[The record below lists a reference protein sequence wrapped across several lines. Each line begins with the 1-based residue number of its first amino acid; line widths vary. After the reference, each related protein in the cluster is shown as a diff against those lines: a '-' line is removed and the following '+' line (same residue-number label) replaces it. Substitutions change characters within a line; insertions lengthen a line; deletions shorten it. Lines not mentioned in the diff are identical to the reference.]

1 VTEPKQAPDHAALL
15 KRSLVAIDQLKAK
28 LKAAEQARSEP
39 IAIVG
44 MGCRLPGDSNTPE
57 AFWELLH
64 SGRDAVTEVPAHR
77 WDVDKFYDPDP
88 DAIGKSYTRWGSF
101 VNNVDLFDAQFFGI
115 SPREAVSLDPQQRLL
130 LEVTWEA
137 IEHAGIAPSSLM
149 GSQTAVYMG
158 ITTSDYAGQ
167 LVEARGANNGDAY
180 TPSGTAHSVAAG
192 RLSYFLGLHGPNVAI
207 DTACSSSLVA
217 IHWALQS
224 LRNGEADL
232 ALAGGVN
239 LTLTPNGSILTS
251 RARMM
256 SFDGHCKTFDASAD
270 GYVRGEGCG
279 VLVLKRLSDAQ
290 RDGDRVLAV
299 VRGSALNQDGRSS
312 GLTAPNGNAQ
322 EAVIRAALAN
332 AQLSPADISY
342 VEAHGTGTPLGD
354 PIEVKALNQV
364 YGDRGAD
371 GRPLMVG
378 SVKTNIGHLEAAA
391 GVAGVMKI
399 VMALQNGTV
408 PPHLH
413 LRSPNPL
420 IAWDQYPITV
430 PTAPTEWHSHGGAP
444 RRAGV
449 SSFGFSGTNAH
460 LLLEEA
466 PPRAA
471 PRSDATPSRAQQL
484 FVLSAQTPQAL
495 VAQASGLE
503 RALLERPDLPLP
515 AVAATLALGR
525 SPFVERLA
533 VVADSVADLRAKLA
547 AFAAGSGEGADL
559 PPGVVRG
566 RAAGG
571 GSPEIVFMFTGQGA
585 QYAGM
590 GRQLYDSEPVFKA
603 AMDECDRLAS
613 PLLPQGLLATI
624 FAAGDEARLLD
635 DTAFTQPALF
645 AVEYALAQLWR
656 SWGVEPTAVMGHS
669 VGEYVAACLAGVF
682 SLADGLKLI
691 AERGRLMNALPR
703 DGGMAAVFADEA
715 TVRQAIGP
723 DAPAIA
729 IAAANGP
736 QNTVI
741 SGRSDALEAVL
752 KRLESQGVEAQRLVV
767 SHAFHSPLMDP
778 MLDAFE
784 AVASTIAFSSP
795 RIGLVS
801 NVTGA
806 LAGDEV
812 RTPAYWRRHVRDAVR
827 FGDGIATL
835 LEDGYRVFL
844 EVGPAPTLLNMAQR
858 GSTVADAAWIGSLRK
873 GRVDTATLL
882 ESLGQLKVRGA
893 NVNWL
898 AVLGEAASRKRVNL
912 PTYPFQRERYWQDL
926 GNGAERAQLVPSRN
940 GHPLL
945 GGVVAS
951 PLPIFQNEIGVQS
964 QPWLADHRIF
974 DFTLFPAT
982 GFLELAQAT
991 AREVLGS
998 DDAFLK
1004 DVVIREG
1011 LALPETGGCTVQV
1024 IATPGDGGTHAVQV
1038 YSRAPAEA
1046 GEAADEQPW
1055 RLHVS
1060 ATVAP
1065 GRGEAPVPVR
1075 RADLLGEFA
1084 RSHDVEAYYAK
1095 LDAQGAHYGPA
1106 FRGITDI
1113 RREGGQVVGR
1123 VALPS
1128 EQSAGAA
1135 PLIVHPAL
1143 LDACVQLLGLGL
1155 PWADAPGGGDAA
1167 SDDICVPVGMG
1178 RYTVRQAGVSHAW
1191 CHVSVEPAEA
1201 NAEQVR
1207 GDITLFDDHG
1217 KVIADL
1223 QGIELRRVTRAAL
1236 QRATAKPARNDWAFE
1251 TAWQTTQAA
1260 PLARAE
1266 SPGRWLVLADTSGV
1280 AEALAQRLKA
1290 QGAGVALVRRG
1301 TGYAEIDGGW
1311 QVDAGD
1317 VAQIRRAFAAAAQAD
1332 ARELQG
1338 IVVAWAL
1345 VPEVGPDAMAPTQ
1358 HQLLGDLLHAVQAL
1372 DETPARLWWLTR
1384 GAQPVAGSLP
1394 DLVQA
1399 PLWGLGGVVAS
1410 EYPALRCVRVDL
1422 DPVHRP
1428 DESALL
1434 FGSVWSADGED
1445 RVALRAGARH
1455 VARLVPGA
1463 FVPAEEPLQLD
1474 ILARGSLDKLALV
1487 KVPREAPGPGQVEI
1501 RVHATGLNFR
1511 DVLNAL
1517 GMYPGDP
1524 GPLGNECSGVITAV
1538 GEGVSDLRVGDEVVS
1553 MIDRSF
1559 ATWVLAPAA
1568 LTVLK
1573 PPGMSF
1579 AEAATIPVTFLTA
1592 EYALTHL
1599 GSMKK
1604 GDRVLIHAI
1613 TGGVGMAASQLARRA
1628 GAEIFGTAGSPYKRA
1643 LALELGAD
1651 HIADSRSLSFAPD
1664 VMRESNGEGVDIVLN
1679 SLAGDFIPESLRMLR
1694 PGGHFIEIGKT
1705 GIWDAAKV
1713 GKEFPG
1719 VNYHPLYL
1727 GEIAAARPQ
1736 FVRDMLK
1743 SLLADFEAGVL
1754 KPLPQRLYP
1763 IEQAEDAFR
1772 YMGQGHHIGK
1782 IVITQHHVPPVR
1794 PDASYLVTGGLTG
1807 LGLVTARW
1815 LAQEGARHLVLMGR
1829 RAPSPQAQASIAE
1842 LEQAGVAV
1850 HVAQADVADAAQVSQ
1865 LVSDLAS
1872 SMPRLRGVVHAA
1884 GVVDDGLLSELDMD
1898 RFTKVMLPKVQG
1910 TWNLHQ
1916 ATAHLALD
1924 FFVGFSS
1931 GAALMGSPGQGNYAA
1946 ANSFMDALAHVRRAH
1961 GQHALS
1967 INWGSWSEV
1976 GMAAE
1981 VGEQH
1986 RRRWASMGLGMIAPE
2001 DGMRML
2007 QQMLRSARAPQ
2018 MAAMPLMR
2026 SRLPNNLGPFF
2037 SVLMNAAPA
2046 KAGASPSGA
2055 PVDILRQLTQARPDE
2070 RPAVLTAFL
2079 SDQVTKVL
2087 ALGAAYQM
2095 DPHRSLIAM
2104 GMDSL
2109 MAMELRNRIQT
2120 SLKAKVA
2127 VADLLQGPS
2136 VTKLTLMVLEGMD
2149 LPVPEPELE
2158 ATSVE
2163 GVEWEEG
2170 TL

>member
-1 VTEPKQAPDHAALL
+1 VTEPRQAPDYAALL

-28 LKAAEQARSEP
+28 IKASEQARNEP
-39 IAIVG
+39 IAIIG
-44 MGCRLPGDSNTPE
+44 MGCRFPGESDTPE
-57 AFWELLH
+57 AFWELLR
-64 SGRDAVTEVPAHR
+64 SGRDAVTEVPPHR

-88 DAIGKSYTRWGSF
+88 DAAGKSYTRWGAF
-101 VNNVDLFDAQFFGI
+101 VQNVDLFDAQFFGI
-115 SPREAVSLDPQQRLL
+115 SPREAISLDPQQRLL

-158 ITTSDYAGQ
+158 ITTSDYANQ
-167 LVEARGANNGDAY
+167 LVENRGSRNGDAY

-224 LRNGEADL
+224 LHNGEADL

-239 LTLTPNGSILTS
+239 LTLTPDGSILTS

-256 SFDGHCKTFDASAD
+256 SFDGHCKTFDATAD

-279 VLVLKRLSDAQ
+279 VVVLKRLSDAE
-290 RDGDRVLAV
+290 RDGDRVLAL

-332 AQLSPADISY
+332 AQLSPAEVSY

-364 YGDRGAD
+364 YGERGAD
-371 GRPLMVG
+371 GQPLMVG

-399 VMALQNGTV
+399 VMALQNRTI

-430 PTAPTEWHSHGGAP
+430 PTTATEWQSSGEAP

-466 PPRAA
+466 PRRPNEAA
-471 PRSDATPSRAQQL
+471 VTGHARAQQL
-484 FVLSAQTPQAL
+484 VLLSAQTPQAL
-495 VAQASGLE
+495 VAQASGIE
-503 RALLERPDLPLP
+503 RALQVRPDLPLP

-525 SPFVERLA
+525 SSFVERLA
-533 VVADSVADLRAKLA
+533 IVADSVDDLRGKLA
-547 AFAAGSGEGADL
+547 DFAGSTGDAADL
-559 PPGVVRG
+559 PSGVVRG

-571 GSPEIVFMFTGQGA
+571 TSPEIVFMFTGQGA

-590 GRQLYDSEPVFKA
+590 GRQLYDQEPVFKA
-603 AMDECDRLAS
+603 AMDECDRLVS
-613 PLLPQGLLATI
+613 PLLPRGLLSTV
-624 FAAGDEARLLD
+624 FAQDDEARLLD

-645 AVEYALAQLWR
+645 AIEYALAQLWR

-669 VGEYVAACLAGVF
+669 VGEYVAACVAGVF
-682 SLADGLKLI
+682 SLEDGLRLI
-691 AERGRLMNALPR
+691 AERGRLMSQLPR
-703 DGGMAAVFADEA
+703 DGSMAAVFSDEA
-715 TVRQAIGP
+715 TVRHALAQ
-723 DAPAIA
+723 DAATVA
-729 IAAANGP
+729 IAAVNGP

-741 SGRSDALEAVL
+741 SGRTEAVDAVL
-752 KRLESQGVEAQRLVV
+752 QRLAESGVESQPLAV

-784 AVASTIAFSSP
+784 AVAAAVTFSSP
-795 RIGLVS
+795 RIGLAS
-801 NVTGA
+801 NVTGR

-812 RTPAYWRRHVRDAVR
+812 RTPGYWRRHVRDAVR
-827 FGDGIATL
+827 FGDSVANL
-835 LEDGYRVFL
+835 QQDGYRVFL
-844 EVGPAPTLLNMAQR
+844 ELGPAPTLLNMAQR
-858 GSTVADAAWIGSLRK
+858 GSTVTDAVWIGSLRK
-873 GRVDTATLL
+873 GRVDTAAML
-882 ESLGQLKVRGA
+882 ESLGQLQVRGV
-893 NVNWL
+893 NVDWV
-898 AVLGEAASRKRVNL
+898 AVLGKVPARQRVNL
-912 PTYPFQRERYWQDL
+912 PTYPFQRDRYWQDL
-926 GNGAERAQLVPSRN
+926 GNGTERAQLTATRQ

-951 PLPIFQNEIGVQS
+951 PLRIFQNEIGLPL

-982 GFLELAQAT
+982 GFLELAQAA
-991 AREVLGS
+991 AREVLGGE
-998 DDAFLK
+998 DCFLQ

-1011 LALPETGGCTVQV
+1011 LALPESGSCAVQV
-1024 IATPGDGGTHAVQV
+1024 IATPGDAGTHSVQV
-1038 YSRAPAEA
+1038 FSRAPAEA
-1046 GEAADEQPW
+1046 GERPDAQPW

-1060 ATVAP
+1060 ASFAP
-1065 GRGEAPVPVR
+1065 GRGEAPPRVQ
-1075 RADLLGEFA
+1075 RAELLSA
-1084 RSHDVEAYYAK
+1084 AAPSHDVDAYYAK

-1106 FRGITDI
+1106 FRGITDV
-1113 RREGGQVVGR
+1113 RCEGGQVVGR

-1128 EQSAGAA
+1128 ELSADAA
-1135 PLIVHPAL
+1135 SLIVHPAL

-1155 PWADAPGGGDAA
+1155 PWADAPRSDTA
-1167 SDDICVPVGMG
+1167 SDDLCVPVGMG
-1178 RYTVRQAGVSHAW
+1178 RYTVHQAGVSQAW

-1201 NAEQVR
+1201 SAEQVR

-1236 QRATAKPARNDWAFE
+1236 QRATAKPAGNDWAFE
-1251 TAWQTTQAA
+1251 TAWQTTPAA
-1260 PLARAE
+1260 PLARVEPA
-1266 SPGRWLVLADTSGV
+1266 GRWLVFADSTGV

-1290 QGAGVALVRRG
+1290 EGAGVTLIARG
-1301 TGYAEIDGGW
+1301 EGYAEIDGGW
-1311 QVDAGD
+1311 QVDAGE
-1317 VAQIRRAFAAAAQAD
+1317 VAQIRRAIDAAARTD
-1332 ARELQG
+1332 DRPLQG
-1338 IVVAWAL
+1338 IVIAWAL
-1345 VPEVGPDAMAPTQ
+1345 VPVVAADAMAASQ
-1358 HQLLGDLLHAVQAL
+1358 QQLLSDLLHGVQAL

-1384 GAQPVAGSLP
+1384 GAQPVAGSQP

-1422 DPVHRP
+1422 DPVVQP
-1428 DESALL
+1428 EESTLL
-1434 FGSVWSADGED
+1434 FGSVWAADGED
-1445 RVALRAGARH
+1445 RVALRSGARH

-1474 ILARGSLDKLALV
+1474 IPTRGSLDKLALV

-1538 GEGVSDLRVGDEVVS
+1538 GEGVTDLQVGDEVVS
-1553 MIDRSF
+1553 MIDKSF

-1573 PPGMSF
+1573 PPSMSF

-1599 GSMKK
+1599 AGMKK

-1628 GAEIFGTAGSPYKRA
+1628 GAEIFGTAGSPFKRA
-1643 LALELGAD
+1643 LAMELGAD

-1664 VMRESNGEGVDIVLN
+1664 VMRDSHGEGVDIVLN

-1713 GKEFPG
+1713 QDEFPG
-1719 VNYHPLYL
+1719 LNYHPLYL
-1727 GEIAAARPQ
+1727 GEIAAARPE

-1743 SLLADFEAGVL
+1743 RLLADFEAGVL

-1772 YMGQGHHIGK
+1772 YMGQGHHVGK
-1782 IVITQHHVPPVR
+1782 IVITQHVAPEVR
-1794 PDASYLVTGGLTG
+1794 ADASYLVTGGLTG

-1815 LAQEGARHLVLMGR
+1815 LVEEGARHLVLMGR
-1829 RAPSPQAQASIAE
+1829 RAPSAE
-1842 LEQAGVAV
+1842 ALAAIDEFEKAGAAV
-1850 HVAQADVADAAQVSQ
+1850 HVVQADVADAGQ
-1865 LVSDLAS
+1865 VSDLIAGLVGR
-1872 SMPRLRGVVHAA
+1872 MPRLRGLVHAA
-1884 GVVDDGLLSELDMD
+1884 GVVDDGMLTELDMD
-1898 RFTKVMLPKVQG
+1898 RFTRVMLPKVRG

-1924 FFVGFSS
+1924 FFVCFSS

-1946 ANSFMDALAHVRRAH
+1946 ANSFLDALAHVRRSH
-1961 GQHALS
+1961 GRHALS

-2001 DGMRML
+2001 EGMRML
-2007 QQMLRSARAPQ
+2007 RQMLRSARAPQ
-2018 MAAMPLMR
+2018 MAAMPLTR
-2026 SRLPNNLGPFF
+2026 SRLPSNLGPFF
-2037 SVLMNAAPA
+2037 SALTHAAPA
-2046 KAGASPSGA
+2046 RSLDPAAAA
-2055 PVDILRQLTQARPDE
+2055 PVDILRRLSAATVDE
-2070 RPAVLTAFL
+2070 RPALLRDFL
-2079 SDQVTKVL
+2079 SAQVTKVL
-2087 ALGAAYQM
+2087 ALGASYQM

-2136 VTKLTLMVLEGMD
+2136 VTSLTVMVLAGMD
-2149 LPVPEPELE
+2149 LPVQDQDIQ
-2158 ATSVE
+2158 ARSVE

-2170 TL
+2170 IL

>member
-1 VTEPKQAPDHAALL
+1 MTEPRQAPDHAALL

-28 LKAAEQARSEP
+28 LKASEQARSEP
-39 IAIVG
+39 IAIIG
-44 MGCRLPGDSNTPE
+44 MGCRFPGESDTPE
-57 AFWELLH
+57 AFWDLLH

-77 WDVDKFYDPDP
+77 WDVEKFYDADP
-88 DAIGKSYTRWGSF
+88 DAVGKSYTRWGSF

-239 LTLTPNGSILTS
+239 LTLSPNGAILTS

-279 VLVLKRLSDAQ
+279 VVVLKRLSDAQ
-290 RDGDRVLAV
+290 RDGDRVLAL

-332 AQLSPADISY
+332 AQLSPAEVSY

-371 GRPLMVG
+371 GQPLMVG

-399 VMALQNGTV
+399 VMALQNGTI

-430 PTAPTEWHSHGGAP
+430 PTAPTEWQGNGGAP

-466 PPRAA
+466 PRPSNEGMAATQPRAH
-471 PRSDATPSRAQQL
+471 QL
-484 FVLSAQTPQAL
+484 VVLSAQTPQAL
-495 VAQASGLE
+495 VAQASSIGG
-503 RALLERPDLPLP
+503 ALKARPDVPLGV
-515 AVAATLALGR
+515 VAATMALGR
-525 SPFVERLA
+525 SRFVERLA
-533 VVADSVADLRAKLA
+533 VVADGVEDLCAKLA
-547 AFAAGSGEGADL
+547 EFAAGTGDAADL
-559 PPGVVRG
+559 SPGMVRG
-566 RAAGG
+566 RAASGT
-571 GSPEIVFMFTGQGA
+571 SPEIVFMFTGQGA

-590 GRQLYDSEPVFKA
+590 GRQLYGQEPVFKA
-603 AMDECDRLAS
+603 AMDECDRLVS
-613 PLLPQGLLATI
+613 PLLPRGLLSTI
-624 FAAGDEARLLD
+624 FAEGDEARLLD

-645 AVEYALAQLWR
+645 AIEYSLAQLWR

-669 VGEYVAACLAGVF
+669 VGEYVAACVAGVF
-682 SLADGLKLI
+682 SLEDGLKLI
-691 AERGRLMNALPR
+691 AERGRLMSQLPR
-703 DGGMAAVFADEA
+703 DGSMAAVFADET
-715 TVRQAIGP
+715 TVRQAIAQ
-723 DAPAIA
+723 DAATVA
-729 IAAANGP
+729 VAAANGP

-741 SGRSDALEAVL
+741 SGRTDAVDAVL
-752 KRLESQGVEAQRLVV
+752 KRLTDMGVESQKLTV

-784 AVASTIAFSSP
+784 AVASTISFSPP
-795 RIGLVS
+795 RIGLAS
-801 NVTGA
+801 NVTGT

-812 RTPAYWRRHVRDAVR
+812 CTPGYWRRHVRDAVR
-827 FGDGIATL
+827 FGDSIAAL
-835 LEDGYRVFL
+835 QQDGYRVFL

-873 GRVDTATLL
+873 GRVDTASML
-882 ESLGQLKVRGA
+882 ESLGQLQVRG
-893 NVNWL
+893 VKLNWP
-898 AVLGEAASRKRVNL
+898 AVLGEAVARQRINL

-926 GNGAERAQLVPSRN
+926 TGQADHTQLGATRD

-945 GGVVAS
+945 GGVLAS
-951 PLPIFQNEIGVQS
+951 PLRIFQNEIGLQS

-982 GFLELAQAT
+982 GFLELAQAA
-991 AREVLGS
+991 AREVSAS
-998 DDAFLK
+998 DDCFLQ

-1011 LALPETGGCTVQV
+1011 LALPDTGTCTVQV
-1024 IATPGDGGTHAVQV
+1024 IATAGEAGTHTVQV

-1046 GEAADEQPW
+1046 GASGDEQPW
-1055 RLHVS
+1055 RQHVS
-1060 ATVAP
+1060 ATFAT
-1065 GRGEAPVPVR
+1065 GRGAAPSPVR
-1075 RADLLGEFA
+1075 RAELLSAGA
-1084 RSHDVEAYYAK
+1084 VSHDVEAYYAK

-1106 FRGITDI
+1106 FRCITDI

-1123 VALPS
+1123 VALPFEVS
-1128 EQSAGAA
+1128 SGAA
-1135 PLIVHPAL
+1135 SLVVHPAL

-1155 PWADAPGGGDAA
+1155 PWADAPEGSAA

-1178 RYTVRQAGVSHAW
+1178 RYTVHEAGVSHAW

-1201 NAEQVR
+1201 DAEQVR
-1207 GDITLFDDHG
+1207 GDLTLFDDHG
-1217 KVIADL
+1217 KVIAEM

-1236 QRATAKPARNDWAFE
+1236 QRSTAKPVRNDWAFE
-1251 TAWQTTQAA
+1251 TAWQTTPPA
-1260 PLARAE
+1260 PLPRTDAA
-1266 SPGRWLVLADTSGV
+1266 GRWLVLTDTTGV
-1280 AEALAQRLKA
+1280 GEALAQRLKA
-1290 QGAGVALVRRG
+1290 QGAGVALVSRG
-1301 TGYAEIDGGW
+1301 AGYAEVDGGW
-1311 QVDAGD
+1311 QVDASD
-1317 VAQIRRAFAAAAQAD
+1317 VAQIRRAFDAATAAD
-1332 ARELQG
+1332 ERPLQG
-1338 IVVAWAL
+1338 IVMAWGL
-1345 VPEVGPDAMAPTQ
+1345 VPAVAHGAMEATQ
-1358 HQLLGDLLHAVQAL
+1358 QQLLGDLLHAVQAL
-1372 DETPARLWWLTR
+1372 DETPMRVWWLTR
-1384 GAQPVAGSLP
+1384 GAQPVAGSQP

-1410 EYPALRCVRVDL
+1410 EYPALHCVRVDL
-1422 DPVHRP
+1422 DPVSRP
-1428 DESALL
+1428 DETDLL
-1434 FGSVWSADGED
+1434 FGSVWAADAED

-1455 VARLVPGA
+1455 VARLVPGV
-1463 FVPAEEPLQLD
+1463 FVPPEEPLQLD

-1487 KVPREAPGPGQVEI
+1487 KVPREAPGPGKVEI
-1501 RVHATGLNFR
+1501 RVVATGLNFR

-1538 GEGVSDLRVGDEVVS
+1538 GEGVTDLQVGDEVVS
-1553 MIDRSF
+1553 MIDKSF
-1559 ATWVLAPAA
+1559 ATWVIAPAS

-1573 PPGMSF
+1573 PPSMSF

-1599 GSMKK
+1599 GGMKK
-1604 GDRVLIHAI
+1604 GDRVLLHAI
-1613 TGGVGMAASQLARRA
+1613 TGGVGMAASQLAKRA
-1628 GAEIFGTAGSPYKRA
+1628 GAEIFGTAGSPFKRA

-1651 HIADSRSLSFAPD
+1651 HVADSRSLSFAPD
-1664 VMRESNGEGVDIVLN
+1664 VMRDSNGEGVDIVLN

-1713 GKEFPG
+1713 SEEFPG

-1727 GEIAAARPQ
+1727 GEIAAARPE

-1772 YMGQGHHIGK
+1772 YMGQGHHVGK
-1782 IVITQHHVPPVR
+1782 IVITQHHVPQIR

-1829 RAPSPQAQASIAE
+1829 RAPSPEAQADIAE
-1842 LEQAGVAV
+1842 LEKAGVAV

-1865 LVSDLAS
+1865 LVRDLAER
-1872 SMPRLRGVVHAA
+1872 MPRLRGVVHAA
-1884 GVVDDGLLSELDMD
+1884 GVVDDGMLSELDMD
-1898 RFTKVMLPKVQG
+1898 RFTRVMLPKVRG
-1910 TWNLHQ
+1910 TWNLHE

-1924 FFVGFSS
+1924 FFVSFSS

-1946 ANSFMDALAHVRRAH
+1946 ANSFMDALAHVRRSR

-1967 INWGSWSEV
+1967 VNWGSWSEV

-1981 VGEQH
+1981 VGAQH

-2001 DGMRML
+2001 EGMRML
-2007 QQMLRSARAPQ
+2007 QQMLRNARAPQ
-2018 MAAMPLMR
+2018 MAAMPLVR
-2026 SRLPNNLGPFF
+2026 SRLPSNLGSFF
-2037 SVLMNAAPA
+2037 SALVSSAPVKSVASASHAA
-2046 KAGASPSGA
+2046 
-2055 PVDILRQLTQARPDE
+2055 VDILPRLVVT
-2070 RPAVLTAFL
+2070 PAEGRVALLTAFL
-2079 SDQVTKVL
+2079 AEQVTKVL

-2136 VTKLTLMVLEGMD
+2136 VVKLSTMVLAGMD
-2149 LPVPEPELE
+2149 LPSLEPEVE